1 MASCESVPIGMI
13 SGFEDFDES
22 GGGTIMEEMVALAD
36 AVEGRRVEFLDS
48 GFVVEADVVF
58 VG

>member
-1 MASCESVPIGMI
+1 MT